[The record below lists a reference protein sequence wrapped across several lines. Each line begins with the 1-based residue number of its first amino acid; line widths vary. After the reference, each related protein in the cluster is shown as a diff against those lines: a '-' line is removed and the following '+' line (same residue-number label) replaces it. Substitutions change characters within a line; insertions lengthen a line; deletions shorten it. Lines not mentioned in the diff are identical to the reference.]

1 MNRIHTFAALA
12 AVAMMA
18 AGTTAS
24 ARELRLAPGGPPAH
38 PAYYMYEHFA
48 ENIAENSG
56 GAMTGLILG
65 PEVVSLPQMKDAL
78 QTGLVDA
85 GNVLPLYFPADMEVT
100 GIAGDLAL
108 IGRNPHAM
116 AMAMTEYGMTC
127 EPCQEEFKKLG
138 MVFLGA
144 GSSNV
149 YNLITIRPVRTADDL
164 KGMRLR
170 TGGAPYSRW
179 AEHFGATP
187 VNIGVGE
194 TFEAMSQGTID
205 GTMASTVDLLSF
217 RLIDIAKDVTI
228 VPIGTYHVTSNFT
241 AGLNTWRSLSTK
253 EREEIGMAAARANF
267 DLTDRWAFQL
277 PSAAKEALAKT
288 DIEVIEPDPAFLEA
302 SEAFAAQD
310 VKDRTA
316 LSGEEA
322 AYFTELVEKWTAVVE
337 EVGNDPDALARRMI
351 DDVWSKIDF
360 STYGM

>member
-1 MNRIHTFAALA
+1 MNRIHKFASLA
-12 AVAMMA
+12 AVALMVT
-18 AGTTAS
+18 GTAS
-24 ARELRLAPGGPPAH
+24 ARELRLAPAGPPAH

-48 ENIAENSG
+48 ENIAENSN
-56 GAMTGLILG
+56 GAMTGMILG

-78 QTGLVDA
+78 QTGLVDV

-116 AMAMTEYGMTC
+116 AMAMTEYGLTC
-127 EPCQEEFKKLG
+127 EPCQEEFAKLG

-149 YNLITIRPVRTADDL
+149 YNLITTRPVHNADDL
-164 KGMRLR
+164 KGLRLR

-187 VNIGVGE
+187 VNIGVGD

-217 RLIDIAKDVTI
+217 RLIDIAGSVTL

-241 AGLNTWRSLSTK
+241 VGLNTWRALTTE
-253 EREEIGMAAARANF
+253 ERAEIGMTAARANF

-277 PSAAKEALAKT
+277 PSAATEALANT
-288 DIEVIEPDPAFLEA
+288 DIEVITPDPAFMEA

-310 VKDRTA
+310 VAARTA

-322 AYFTELVEKWTAVVE
+322 VYFTELVEKWTAIAD
-337 EVGNDPDALARRMI
+337 EVGNDPDALAQRMI
-351 DDVWSKIDF
+351 DDVWSRIDF
-360 STYGM
+360 ATYGL